1 MPRTRRPRASRP
13 LRRHCW
19 IPPLPSTSATGHACR
34 GVRAQYRVVDVDE
47 RARGAGTAHYE
58 FAHRRFAG
66 GVGNRL
72 GEVRAAQELATDEAQ
87 WQAALAVRAR
97 AREVLG
103 VLLGA

>member
-1 MPRTRRPRASRP
+1 MTRTRRPRARRP
-13 LRRHCW
+13 LRRFFW
-19 IPPLPSTSATGHACR
+19 ILLLSSSIATGHAYLA
-34 GVRAQYRVVDVDE
+34 GLPQKRVGDVDA
-47 RARGAGTAHYE
+47 RARDAAKAHYE

-72 GEVRAAQELATDEAQ
+72 DEVRAAQELATDEAQ
-87 WQAALAVRAR
+87 WQAALAVLAR